1 MFARFNFKLEKFDLT
16 TDSILYEER
25 YYRYGQELFE
35 KHKQNVCKSLDE
47 YLSVD
52 GILQADIVEKTWFP
66 LVKAQL
72 FFSHSHY
79 DEDKLICLAGYLAHE
94 FGLISFIDSIVWNYA
109 DDLLKQIDD
118 TYCKK
123 SYIFLNNK
131 KVYAKKLYQYDM
143 RNRSTA
149 HVHMILQGAL
159 AKMINQTEC
168 IIFINTPSSLNVT
181 DMASNESTSSPWIY
195 NELLMTSTFPPRI
208 PDRYADIRE
217 GKAYDSALHE
227 GKKPSLQFN
236 YPIPLGEFKELKLND
251 FQKAKEIV
259 MKERKSVELE
269 VRDENFPLKI
279 LDQLY
284 INKGIVK
291 KDKYTVLE

>member
-1 MFARFNFKLEKFDLT
+1 MFARFNIKLEEFDLT
-16 TDSILYEER
+16 TDSILYEKR
-25 YYRYGQELFE
+25 YYRYGKELFE
-35 KHKQNVCKSLDE
+35 EHKQNVCKSLDE

-52 GILQADIVEKTWFP
+52 GILQADKIEETWFP
-66 LVKAQL
+66 FVDAQL

-79 DEDKLICLAGYLAHE
+79 DDDKLIRLAGYLAHE

-109 DDLLKQIDD
+109 DNLLKQIDD
-118 TYCKK
+118 AYCKK
-123 SYIFLNNK
+123 SYIFLQNK
-131 KVYAKKLYQYDM
+131 KVYEKQLYQYNL

-159 AKMINQTEC
+159 AKMINRTEC

-181 DMASNESTSSPWIY
+181 DIASNESISSPWIY
-195 NELLMTSTFPPRI
+195 NELLMASTFPARI
-208 PDRYADIRE
+208 PDRYAGIRE

-227 GKKPSLQFN
+227 GKRSLLQFN
-236 YPIPLGEFKELKLND
+236 YSIPLGEFKELKLND

-259 MKERKSVELE
+259 MKDRKYIELE
-269 VRDENFPLKI
+269 VRDKNVPLKI

-284 INKGIVK
+284 INKGIIK